1 MSYRSIKRVIGET
14 SLERKCRFLFVACLT
29 VLLTVT
35 FWWVEHIAEELV
47 QGTAIRKSRDLVD
60 AALLRYHWDQWD
72 VSDANADS
80 QHAEALGA
88 IKRELARDLQTQE
101 YDWDILALE
110 ETPSTELPN
119 SAEEKVDTFA
129 VYSSVTSTELPNSA
143 EEKEI
148 MLQLKE
154 DLRAQ
159 MQTRSHQADRA
170 GDGTGSDLAADGVA
184 PRPTTTTSSPEI
196 LPVYRFLPLPSEQSI
211 HYYQP
216 VYWKESCSR
225 CHLGFEGVDAFT
237 QADRPLDQGKL
248 PFRVVKVIIPDRETQ
263 DAIKWNRAL
272 LAAIGILTVF
282 LAMVILYV
290 IIRYVVVK
298 PLKHL
303 RDVAEEISR
312 GNTELRA
319 EIATNDEFEELAS
332 AFNRMLRHLTDAQD
346 ELRQVN
352 ADLDAKVDQLAQL
365 NMQLYEMNRLK
376 SDFLANMSHEL
387 RTPLNSIIGFSEIL
401 AGIDSL
407 ADKQKRYAHNI
418 RKSGRLL
425 LDLINDILDLAKIE
439 AGKMDVRL
447 AEFRIGASV
456 TAQCEMVR
464 ALSEEKNI
472 DLICEVEPDLPVMF
486 QDQSKIQQVLI
497 NLLSNAIKFTP
508 EGGRITVSVRRS
520 PDDRLL
526 LSVADTGVGIPEED
540 REIIFEK
547 FRQSSQTVGD
557 RNLTREYSGTG
568 LGLSIVKELCKLLG
582 GEISFVS
589 ELGRGSTFTVAV
601 PWVLVHPGFRPSAI
615 DSQLDDI
622 VESQRLASQGPGFPC
637 LAPAAA
643 GTP

>member
-1 MSYRSIKRVIGET
+1 MAYRSIKRVIGET

-29 VLLTVT
+29 VLLSVT
-35 FWWVEHIAEELV
+35 FWWVEYIAEKLV
-47 QGTAIRKSRDLVD
+47 EETAIRKSRDLVD
-60 AALLRYHWDQWD
+60 AALLRYHWEQWD
-72 VSDANADS
+72 SSDPNADPR
-80 QHAEALGA
+80 HADALRA
-88 IKRELARDLQTQE
+88 MTRELTRDLQTQQ
-101 YDWDILALE
+101 YDWEILALE
-110 ETPSTELPN
+110 QTPSTKLPGTDEEREILLRLREELR
-119 SAEEKVDTFA
+119 
-129 VYSSVTSTELPNSA
+129 L
-143 EEKEI
+143 
-148 MLQLKE
+148 
-154 DLRAQ
+154 Q
-159 MQTRSHQADRA
+159 MQTQSHQTDLDGPGAAA
-170 GDGTGSDLAADGVA
+170 GVESDAVA
-184 PRPTTTTSSPEI
+184 PRPTDTTSSPEI
-196 LPVYRFLPLPSEQSI
+196 LPVYHFRRIPSDELI

-225 CHLGFEGVDAFT
+225 CHLGFEGVDAFFG
-237 QADRPLDQGKL
+237 ADRVLDQGRL
-248 PFRVVKVIIPDRETQ
+248 PFRVVKVVIPDRETQ
-263 DAIKWNRAL
+263 QAITWNRAL

-282 LAMVILYV
+282 LAVVILYV
-290 IIRYVVVK
+290 IVRYVVVK

-332 AFNRMLRHLTDAQD
+332 AFNRMLRHLTDAQS

-352 ADLDAKVDQLAQL
+352 ATLDAKVDQLAQL

-401 AGIDSL
+401 AGIDTLS
-407 ADKQKRYAHNI
+407 DKQKRYAHNI

-425 LDLINDILDLAKIE
+425 LDLITDILDLAKIE
-439 AGKMDVRL
+439 AGKMDVRP
-447 AEFRIGASV
+447 AEFRIGAAV

-472 DLICEVEPDLPVMF
+472 DLICEVERDLPMMF

-508 EGGRITVSVRRS
+508 EGGRITVSVSRS
-520 PDDRLL
+520 PDDHLV
-526 LSVADTGVGIPEED
+526 LSVTDTGVGIPEED

-589 ELGRGSTFTVAV
+589 ELGCGSTFTVRV
-601 PWVLVHPGFRPSAI
+601 PWVTVHPGYRQSAI
-615 DSQLDDI
+615 DAQLDEI
-622 VESQRLASQGPGFPC
+622 IESQRPAPSRPGHPM
-637 LAPAAA
+637 APLAA
-643 GTP
+643 GKP

>member
-35 FWWVEHIAEELV
+35 FWWVEHIAEKLV
-47 QGTAIRKSRDLVD
+47 EGTAIRKSRDLVD
-60 AALLRYHWDQWD
+60 AALLRYHWEQWD
-72 VSDANADS
+72 ASDPNTDP
-80 QHAEALGA
+80 QHAKALRA
-88 IKRELARDLQTQE
+88 MTRELTRDLQTQRYE
-101 YDWDILALE
+101 WDILALE
-110 ETPSTELPN
+110 ETLSTELPG
-119 SAEEKVDTFA
+119 SDAERAILLRLKD
-129 VYSSVTSTELPNSA
+129 ELQ
-143 EEKEI
+143 I
-148 MLQLKE
+148 QT
-154 DLRAQ
+154 R
-159 MQTRSHQADRA
+159 TRSHQADLE
-170 GDGTGSDLAADGVA
+170 GSEVGSASSIEADAVA
-184 PRPTTTTSSPEI
+184 PRPATTTSSPEI
-196 LPVYRFLPLPSEQSI
+196 SPVYHFQRVPSKQLI

-216 VYWKESCSR
+216 VYWKESCAR
-225 CHLGFEGVDAFT
+225 CHLGFEGVDAFSR
-237 QADRPLDQGKL
+237 ADMPLDQDKL
-248 PFRVVKVIIPDRETQ
+248 PFRVVKVIIPDSETQ
-263 DAIKWNRAL
+263 EAITWNRAL

-332 AFNRMLRHLTDAQD
+332 AFNRMLRHLTDAQV

-387 RTPLNSIIGFSEIL
+387 RTPLNSIIGFSDIL

-407 ADKQKRYAHNI
+407 SDKQKRYAHNI
-418 RKSGRLL
+418 HKSGRLL

-439 AGKMDVRL
+439 AGKMDVRP
-447 AEFRIGASV
+447 AEFRIGAAV
-456 TAQCEMVR
+456 AAQCDMIR
-464 ALSEEKNI
+464 PLSEEKNI
-472 DLICEVEPDLPVMF
+472 DLICEIAPDLPVMF

-508 EGGRITVSVRRS
+508 EGGRITVAASRS
-520 PDDRLL
+520 ADDRLV
-526 LSVADTGVGIPEED
+526 LSVTDTGVGIPEED
-540 REIIFEK
+540 HEIIFEK
-547 FRQSSQTVGD
+547 FRQSAQTVGD

-582 GEISFVS
+582 GEISFIS
-589 ELGRGSTFTVAV
+589 ELGRGSTFTVRV
-601 PWVLVHPGFRPSAI
+601 PWVIVHPSFRQSAI
-615 DSQLDDI
+615 DAQLDEI
-622 VESQRLASQGPGFPC
+622 VESQRLASQRPSH
-637 LAPAAA
+637 LHAAPLAA
-643 GTP
+643 GSP

>member
-35 FWWVEHIAEELV
+35 FWWVEHIAEDLV
-47 QGTAIRKSRDLVD
+47 EGTAIRKSRDLVD
-60 AALLRYHWDQWD
+60 AALLRYHWEQWAISDPKADQ
-72 VSDANADS
+72 
-80 QHAEALGA
+80 QHSEALREMA
-88 IKRELARDLQTQE
+88 RELARDLQTQR

-110 ETPSTELPN
+110 ETPNTELP
-119 SAEEKVDTFA
+119 SSKEEKA
-129 VYSSVTSTELPNSA
+129 
-143 EEKEI
+143 I

-154 DLRAQ
+154 ELRAQ
-159 MQTRSHQADRA
+159 MQTRSQQADHEGGGA
-170 GDGTGSDLAADGVA
+170 GSNLAADGMA
-184 PRPTTTTSSPEI
+184 PMPTTATSSPDI
-196 LPVYRFLPLPSEQSI
+196 LPVYRFQPVPSEQRI

-248 PFRVVKVIIPDRETQ
+248 PFRVVKVIIPDLETQ

-346 ELRQVN
+346 ELRQLN

-407 ADKQKRYAHNI
+407 SDKQKRYAHNI
-418 RKSGRLL
+418 QKSGRLL

-447 AEFRIGASV
+447 TEFRIGAAV
-456 TAQCEMVR
+456 TAQCDMVR

-508 EGGRITVSVRRS
+508 EGGRITVSIRRS
-520 PDDRLL
+520 SDDRLL

-582 GEISFVS
+582 GEIGFVS
-589 ELGRGSTFTVAV
+589 DLGRGSTFTVAV
-601 PWVLVHPGFRPSAI
+601 PWVLVHPGFRQSAI
-615 DSQLDDI
+615 DSQLNDI
-622 VESQRLASQGPGFPC
+622 IESQRLASHPELPHSAP
-637 LAPAAA
+637 LAT

>member
-35 FWWVEHIAEELV
+35 FWWVEHIAERLV
-47 QGTAIRKSRDLVD
+47 EGTAIRKSRDLVD
-60 AALLRYHWDQWD
+60 AALLRYHWEQWD
-72 VSDANADS
+72 ASDPNADP
-80 QHAEALGA
+80 QHADALRA
-88 IKRELARDLQTQE
+88 MTRELTRDLQTQK

-110 ETPSTELPN
+110 ETPSTRLPD
-119 SAEEKVDTFA
+119 SEE
-129 VYSSVTSTELPNSA
+129 ER
-143 EEKEI
+143 EI
-148 MLQLKE
+148 LVRLKE
-154 DLRAQ
+154 LLRLQ
-159 MQTRSHQADRA
+159 MQSQFRQAERSAAEAEADA
-170 GDGTGSDLAADGVA
+170 GIEAVGVA
-184 PRPTTTTSSPEI
+184 PRPSEATSSPEI
-196 LPVYRFLPLPSEQSI
+196 QPVYDFQRVPSDELI

-216 VYWKESCSR
+216 VYWKESCAR
-225 CHLGFEGVDAFT
+225 CHLGFEGVDAFSR
-237 QADRPLDQGKL
+237 ADMPLDQDKL

-263 DAIKWNRAL
+263 QAITWNRAL

-332 AFNRMLRHLTDAQD
+332 AFNRMLRHLTDAQS

-387 RTPLNSIIGFSEIL
+387 RTPLNSIIGFSDIL

-407 ADKQKRYAHNI
+407 SDKQKRYAHNI

-439 AGKMDVRL
+439 AGKMDLRPS
-447 AEFRIGASV
+447 EFRIGAAV
-456 TAQCEMVR
+456 NAQCDMVR

-472 DLICEVEPDLPVMF
+472 DLICDVEPDLPVMY

-508 EGGRITVSVRRS
+508 EGGRITVGARRS
-520 PDDRLL
+520 PEDWLV
-526 LSVADTGVGIPEED
+526 LSVTDTGVGIPEED

-547 FRQSSQTVGD
+547 FRQSAQTVGD

-582 GEISFVS
+582 GEISFAS
-589 ELGRGSTFTVAV
+589 ELGRGSTFTVRV
-601 PWVLVHPGFRPSAI
+601 PWVVMHPSFRTSAI
-615 DSQLDDI
+615 DAQLEEI
-622 VESQRLASQGPGFPC
+622 LESQRLASQ
-637 LAPAAA
+637 LANPSPPAPLAA
-643 GTP
+643 GSPAG

>member
-1 MSYRSIKRVIGET
+1 MSYRSIKPFIGET

-35 FWWVEHIAEELV
+35 FWWVEHIAEDLV

-60 AALLRYHWDQWD
+60 AALLRYHWEQWEA
-72 VSDANADS
+72 SDPNADPR
-80 QHAEALGA
+80 HAKALRA
-88 IKRELARDLQTQE
+88 ITRELARDLQTQK

-110 ETPSTELPN
+110 ETPGTELPN
-119 SAEEKVDTFA
+119 SEEEKDD
-129 VYSSVTSTELPNSA
+129 SSRVISMVSNMELPNSE

-154 DLRAQ
+154 ALQAQ
-159 MQTRSHQADRA
+159 MQTRSHQADVDAA
-170 GDGTGSDLAADGVA
+170 GGGSPLVADGVE

-196 LPVYRFLPLPSEQSI
+196 LPVYRFLPLPSEQLI

-216 VYWKESCSR
+216 VYWKESCTR

-237 QADRPLDQGKL
+237 QADRPLDQGQL
-248 PFRVVKVIIPDRETQ
+248 PFRVVKVIIPDLETQ
-263 DAIKWNRAL
+263 DAIRWNRAL

-303 RDVAEEISR
+303 RDVSEEISR

-319 EIATNDEFEELAS
+319 EITTNDEFEELAS

-407 ADKQKRYAHNI
+407 SDKQKRYAHNI

-447 AEFRIGASV
+447 TEFRIGAV
-456 TAQCEMVR
+456 ITAQCEMIR

-472 DLICEVEPDLPVMF
+472 DLICEVEPELPVMF

-526 LSVADTGVGIPEED
+526 LAVADTGVGIPEED

-601 PWVLVHPGFRPSAI
+601 PWVLVHPGFRQSAI
-615 DSQLDDI
+615 DAQLDEI
-622 VESQRLASQGPGFPC
+622 VESQRLASQLPGIPH
-637 LAPAAA
+637 LAPVAA

>member
-1 MSYRSIKRVIGET
+1 
-14 SLERKCRFLFVACLT
+14 VACLT

-35 FWWVEHIAEELV
+35 FWWVEHIAERLV
-47 QGTAIRKSRDLVD
+47 EGTAIRKSRDLVD
-60 AALLRYHWDQWD
+60 AALLRYHWEQWD
-72 VSDANADS
+72 ASDPNADP
-80 QHAEALGA
+80 QHADALRA
-88 IKRELARDLQTQE
+88 MTRELTRDLQTQR

-110 ETPSTELPN
+110 ETPSTALPG
-119 SAEEKVDTFA
+119 SDEERA
-129 VYSSVTSTELPNSA
+129 IL
-143 EEKEI
+143 
-148 MLQLKE
+148 LKLKQA
-154 DLRAQ
+154 LRTQ
-159 MQTRSHQADRA
+159 MQTRSHQADLDGA
-170 GDGTGSDLAADGVA
+170 GGEAGSSLEAVGVA
-184 PRPTTTTSSPEI
+184 PRPSPATSSPEI
-196 LPVYRFLPLPSEQSI
+196 QPVYEFQRPSDELI
-211 HYYQP
+211 LYYQP
-216 VYWKESCSR
+216 VYWKESCAR
-225 CHLGFEGVDAFT
+225 CHLGFEGVDAFSR
-237 QADRPLDQGKL
+237 ADMPLDQDKL

-263 DAIKWNRAL
+263 QAITWNRAL

-319 EIATNDEFEELAS
+319 EISTNDEFEELAS
-332 AFNRMLRHLTDAQD
+332 AFNRMLRHLTDAQV

-407 ADKQKRYAHNI
+407 SDKQKRYAHNI

-439 AGKMDVRL
+439 AGKMDVRPS
-447 AEFRIGASV
+447 EFRIGAAV
-456 TAQCEMVR
+456 TAQCDMIR

-508 EGGRITVSVRRS
+508 EGGRITVAIRRS

-526 LSVADTGVGIPEED
+526 LAVTDTGVGIPEED

-547 FRQSSQTVGD
+547 FRQSAQTVGD

-582 GEISFVS
+582 GEIRFVS
-589 ELGRGSTFTVAV
+589 ELGRGSTFTVSV
-601 PWVLVHPGFRPSAI
+601 PWVIVHPSFRQSAI
-615 DSQLDDI
+615 DAQLDEI
-622 VESQRLASQGPGFPC
+622 IESQRLASQVPS
-637 LAPAAA
+637 LA
-643 GTP
+643 TLTN

>member
-35 FWWVEHIAEELV
+35 FWWVEHIAERLV
-47 QGTAIRKSRDLVD
+47 EGTAIRKSRDLVD
-60 AALLRYHWDQWD
+60 AALLRYHWEQWD
-72 VSDANADS
+72 ASDPNADP
-80 QHAEALGA
+80 QHADALRA
-88 IKRELARDLQTQE
+88 MTRELTRDLQTQK

-110 ETPSTELPN
+110 ETPSTRLPD
-119 SAEEKVDTFA
+119 SEE
-129 VYSSVTSTELPNSA
+129 
-143 EEKEI
+143 EEEI
-148 MLQLKE
+148 LLRLKE
-154 DLRAQ
+154 LLRLQ
-159 MQTRSHQADRA
+159 MQSQSRPADLDA
-170 GDGTGSDLAADGVA
+170 AEPAADSGIEAVGVA
-184 PRPTTTTSSPEI
+184 PRPSEATSSPEI
-196 LPVYRFLPLPSEQSI
+196 QPVYDFQRVPSDELI

-216 VYWKESCSR
+216 VYWKESCAR
-225 CHLGFEGVDAFT
+225 CHLGFEGVDAFSR
-237 QADRPLDQGKL
+237 ADMPLDQDKL

-263 DAIKWNRAL
+263 QAITWNRAL

-332 AFNRMLRHLTDAQD
+332 AFNRMLRHLTDAQA

-387 RTPLNSIIGFSEIL
+387 RTPLNSIIGFSDIL
-401 AGIDSL
+401 AGITSL
-407 ADKQKRYAHNI
+407 SDKQKRYAHNI

-439 AGKMDVRL
+439 AGKMDVRPS
-447 AEFRIGASV
+447 EFRIGAAV
-456 TAQCEMVR
+456 TAQCDMVR

-472 DLICEVEPDLPVMF
+472 DLICDVEPDLPVVY

-508 EGGRITVSVRRS
+508 EGGRITVGVRRS
-520 PDDRLL
+520 GEDRLE
-526 LSVADTGVGIPEED
+526 LSVTDTGVGIPEED

-547 FRQSSQTVGD
+547 FRQSAQTVGD

-582 GEISFVS
+582 GEIGFVS
-589 ELGRGSTFTVAV
+589 ELGRGSTFTVRV
-601 PWVLVHPGFRPSAI
+601 PWVITHPGFRTSAI
-615 DSQLDDI
+615 DAQLEEI
-622 VESQRLASQGPGFPC
+622 LESQRLASQLLNPTPPTP
-637 LAPAAA
+637 LAA
-643 GTP
+643 GSPSG

>member
-14 SLERKCRFLFVACLT
+14 SLERKCRFLFVAGLT

-35 FWWVEHIAEELV
+35 FWWVEHIAEDLV

-60 AALLRYHWDQWD
+60 AALVRYHWEEWEA
-72 VSDANADS
+72 SDPNVDE
-80 QHAEALGA
+80 QHAKALRE
-88 IKRELARDLQTQE
+88 ITRELARDLQTQRYE
-101 YDWDILALE
+101 WCVLALE
-110 ETPSTELPN
+110 DTPSTRRPN
-119 SAEEKVDTFA
+119 PDDPEE
-129 VYSSVTSTELPNSA
+129 EQ
-143 EEKEI
+143 I

-154 DLRAQ
+154 QLQAQ
-159 MQTRSHQADRA
+159 MQARAHQAELDPSA
-170 GDGTGSDLAADGVA
+170 ANPELAAEAVA
-184 PRPTTTTSSPEI
+184 PRPSATTSSPEI
-196 LPVYRFLPLPSEQSI
+196 LPVYHFRPVPANREI

-216 VYWKESCSR
+216 VYWKESCAR

-237 QADRPLDQGKL
+237 IADRPMDQGKL
-248 PFRVVKVIIPDRETQ
+248 PFRVVKVIIPDQETQ
-263 DAIKWNRAL
+263 TAIKQSRAL

-282 LAMVILYV
+282 LAMVFLYV

-303 RDVAEEISR
+303 RDVSEEISR

-319 EIATNDEFEELAS
+319 EIATSDEFEELAS
-332 AFNRMLRHLTDAQD
+332 AFNRMLRHLTDAQN
-346 ELRQVN
+346 ELRHVN

-401 AGIDSL
+401 SGIDSL
-407 ADKQKRYAHNI
+407 TDKQKRYAQNI

-447 AEFRIGASV
+447 TEFRIGTVV

-464 ALSEEKNI
+464 PLSEEKNI

-486 QDQSKIQQVLI
+486 HDQSKIQQVLI

-520 PDDRLL
+520 LDDRLQI
-526 LSVADTGVGIPEED
+526 SVADTGVGIPEED

-547 FRQSSQTVGD
+547 FRQSSLTVGD

-582 GEISFVS
+582 GEIGFVS
-589 ELGRGSTFTVAV
+589 ELGRGSTFTVTL
-601 PWVLVHPGFRPSAI
+601 PWVLVHPGFRQSAI
-615 DSQLDDI
+615 DSQLDEI
-622 VESQRLASQGPGFPC
+622 VEAQRLASPRPAGAELGPV
-637 LAPAAA
+637 ATA
-643 GTP
+643 TP

>member
-35 FWWVEHIAEELV
+35 FWWVEHIAEDLV

-60 AALLRYHWDQWD
+60 AALLRYHWEQWEA
-72 VSDANADS
+72 SDPNADP
-80 QHAEALGA
+80 QHAKALRA
-88 IKRELARDLQTQE
+88 ITRELARDLQTQK

-110 ETPSTELPN
+110 ETPSTVLPIG
-119 SAEEKVDTFA
+119 EE
-129 VYSSVTSTELPNSA
+129 ER
-143 EEKEI
+143 EI
-148 MLQLKE
+148 LLQLKE
-154 DLRAQ
+154 ALRLQ
-159 MQTRSHQADRA
+159 METRSHQADVEGALA
-170 GDGTGSDLAADGVA
+170 GSNSVADGVA
-184 PRPTTTTSSPEI
+184 PRPTATTSSPEI
-196 LPVYRFLPLPSEQSI
+196 LPVYRFLPLPSERLI

-216 VYWKESCSR
+216 VYWKESCTR

-248 PFRVVKVIIPDRETQ
+248 PFRVVKVIIPDLETQ

-346 ELRQVN
+346 ELRHVN

-407 ADKQKRYAHNI
+407 SDKQKRYAHNI

-447 AEFRIGASV
+447 TEFRIGTVV
-456 TAQCEMVR
+456 TAQCEMIR

-472 DLICEVEPDLPVMF
+472 DLICEVEPELPVMF

-520 PDDRLL
+520 LDDRLL
-526 LSVADTGVGIPEED
+526 LAIADTGVGIPEED

-601 PWVLVHPGFRPSAI
+601 PWVLVHPGFRQSAI
-615 DSQLDDI
+615 DVQLDEI
-622 VESQRLASQGPGFPC
+622 VESHRLASQRPGVPQ
-637 LAPAAA
+637 LAPATA

>member
-1 MSYRSIKRVIGET
+1 MRTQPHQPNSMRRAGRRRALVSPQRSLKSPNCPLRPIKPRDPPT
-14 SLERKCRFLFVACLT
+14 RRPLP
-29 VLLTVT
+29 
-35 FWWVEHIAEELV
+35 
-47 QGTAIRKSRDLVD
+47 KSRLSTRFRPV
-60 AALLRYHWDQWD
+60 
-72 VSDANADS
+72 
-80 QHAEALGA
+80 
-88 IKRELARDLQTQE
+88 
-101 YDWDILALE
+101 
-110 ETPSTELPN
+110 PS
-119 SAEEKVDTFA
+119 AKA
-129 VYSSVTSTELPNSA
+129 
-143 EEKEI
+143 
-148 MLQLKE
+148 
-154 DLRAQ
+154 
-159 MQTRSHQADRA
+159 
-170 GDGTGSDLAADGVA
+170 
-184 PRPTTTTSSPEI
+184 
-196 LPVYRFLPLPSEQSI
+196 I

-216 VYWKESCSR
+216 VYWKESCGR
-225 CHLGFEGVDAFT
+225 CHLGFEGVDAFSR
-237 QADRPLDQGKL
+237 ADMPLDQGKL
-248 PFRVVKVIIPDRETQ
+248 PFRVVKVIIPDSETQ
-263 DAIKWNRAL
+263 EAITWNRAL

-303 RDVAEEISR
+303 RDVSEEISR

-401 AGIDSL
+401 GGIDTL
-407 ADKQKRYAHNI
+407 TDKQKRYAQNI
-418 RKSGRLL
+418 QKSGRLL

-447 AEFRIGASV
+447 SEFRIGAV
-456 TAQCEMVR
+456 ATAQCDMVR
-464 ALSEEKNI
+464 GLSEEKNI
-472 DLICEVEPDLPVMF
+472 DLICQVEPDLPVMY

-508 EGGRITVSVRRS
+508 EGGRITVSVSRS
-520 PDDRLL
+520 PDDRLVL
-526 LSVADTGVGIPEED
+526 AVADTGVGIPEED

-582 GEISFVS
+582 GEITFVS
-589 ELGRGSTFTVAV
+589 ELGRGSTFTVTV
-601 PWVLVHPGFRPSAI
+601 PWVLIHPGFAAVRDRHSVGRDRGNAASGRPA
-615 DSQLDDI
+615 
-622 VESQRLASQGPGFPC
+622 SQRPPPRPRPCRHALTSPFPGQLRSTAQAQTPTGPSSAARSSQAEFPVATLASPMPRDESAAKRKQLSPVGSAQTC
-637 LAPAAA
+637 LPVRVPASRSMEPKKSRSA
-643 GTP
+643 GTPGMPATSCPDNWAACLTISMNSAR